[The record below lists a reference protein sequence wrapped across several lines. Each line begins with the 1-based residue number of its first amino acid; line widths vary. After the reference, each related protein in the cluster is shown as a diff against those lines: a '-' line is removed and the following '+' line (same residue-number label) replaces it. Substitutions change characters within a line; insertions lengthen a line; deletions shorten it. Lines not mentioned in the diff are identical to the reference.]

1 MLSLELAAFEE
12 EDLAFSFRSQ
22 VLCAGGAGGG
32 RSPGRGSA
40 GVLED
45 NATAPFP
52 CGPRGAV
59 CTRGR

>member
-1 MLSLELAAFEE
+1 M
-12 EDLAFSFRSQ
+12 
-22 VLCAGGAGGG
+22 LCAGGAGGG

-52 CGPRGAV
+52 RGPRGAV
-59 CTRGR
+59 GTRGR